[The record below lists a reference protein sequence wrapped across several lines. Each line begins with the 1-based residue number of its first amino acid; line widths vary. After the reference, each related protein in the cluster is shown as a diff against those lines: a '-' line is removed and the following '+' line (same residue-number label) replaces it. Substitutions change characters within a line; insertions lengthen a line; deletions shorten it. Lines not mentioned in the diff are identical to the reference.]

1 MDIYRD
7 QAAGKDADFYFSE
20 SGLRNVIFSPGTTA
34 KEEKEEHGLGI
45 LNMMYAVKKYRGSLH
60 REIRKK
66 HGIMIYS
73 LEILLFLPE
82 DSVS

>member
-1 MDIYRD
+1 MTTYGLLISY
-7 QAAGKDADFYFSE
+7 E
-20 SGLRNVIFSPGTTA
+20 WCSGCQSCEVA
-34 KEEKEEHGLGI
+34 CKEEHGLGI